1 MKAGMA
7 TPRPRVVPRA
17 AEEMS
22 DHQIEQLISVV
33 KREADLIEEMEQAVR
48 AGDRNL
54 VWQIAQ
60 ALCRIE
66 DQVRESSR

>member
-1 MKAGMA
+1 MKAGM
-7 TPRPRVVPRA
+7 TPRLRVFRPEVQ
-17 AEEMS
+17 ELS
-22 DHQIEQLISVV
+22 DDQFEQLISVG

-60 ALCRIE
+60 ALCRSE
-66 DQVRESSR
+66 DQVRESVK